1 MTKEQKIEWLKN
13 ASNRAVIDQIRWA
26 VLKMTNGSIES
37 QIEGQEDYE
46 LVTAELERRL
56 DNATVA

>member
-56 DNATVA
+56 EK